1 MTTIA
6 QRIHQR
12 RRPQILVDRDRT
24 YAAIE
29 AALAENDSLA
39 FWLKHI
45 RHGLVRA
52 MRKIRRV
59 LH

>member
-1 MTTIA
+1 MATIT
-6 QRIHQR
+6 QRIQPR
-12 RRPQILVDRDRT
+12 RRPQIFIDRDRT

-29 AALAENDSLA
+29 AALAEHDSLA

-45 RHGLVRA
+45 RHDLVRA